1 VFEVIEKK
9 RKRNSGGEIAGII
22 KGAKLVNKSMA
33 WTKLIATISLC
44 LRRFVRRSVI
54 LMIKIDPSLH
64 WWNFRY
70 CEEIIPVRTL
80 RSPRLRMST

>member
-33 WTKLIATISLC
+33 
-44 LRRFVRRSVI
+44 
-54 LMIKIDPSLH
+54 
-64 WWNFRY
+64 
-70 CEEIIPVRTL
+70 
-80 RSPRLRMST
+80 